1 MDKIL
6 TTKSSIT
13 INAPVGAVWNAII
26 DPVTIKNFMMGMQA
40 ISSWKVGDELRW
52 IGRHEEKPED
62 NAKGTIINME
72 PGKQLTY
79 TFYYP
84 GYGYP
89 DQPEFYNTINYD
101 LEAIGDKTVLTV
113 QQGDFSVFEK
123 GETFVQH
130 SQMFWDQVL
139 INLKEVLEK

>member
-13 INAPVGAVWNAII
+13 INAPVVAVWNAII
-26 DPVTIKNFMMGMQA
+26 DPMIIKNFMMGMQA

-101 LEAIGDKTVLTV
+101 LEAIGDKAVITV

>member
-13 INAPVGAVWNAII
+13 INAPVGAVWKAII
-26 DPVTIKNFMMGMQA
+26 DPVIIKNFMMGMQA

-89 DQPEFYNTINYD
+89 DQPEFYNKINYD
-101 LEAIGDKTVLTV
+101 LEAIGDNTVLTV